1 MMSMNSGTTD
11 SSMLNSDNLDKLSS
25 MLNAKKI
32 SFEDTTRAICD
43 FAHNSFDMKLDYEQI
58 IQKLNDEHN
67 NFNKAHVDQIINHM
81 LHLDQKIKHL
91 NKQIHNV
98 SQRINIELKP

>member
-25 MLNAKKI
+25 MLDAKKI

-43 FAHNSFDMKLDYEQI
+43 FAHNSFDMKLDY
-58 IQKLNDEHN
+58 
-67 NFNKAHVDQIINHM
+67 
-81 LHLDQKIKHL
+81 
-91 NKQIHNV
+91 
-98 SQRINIELKP
+98 